1 MLKKNMPSQIRQN
14 QTSVTRYVPHSMR
27 YHAEIQYEGEVA
39 MRMVCCAGDNLDE
52 LATDISEQLLRLE
65 KALLPQ
71 IIHVEDIFNQEV
83 ITDDFLEDYNNGVY
97 NDR

>member
-1 MLKKNMPSQIRQN
+1 
-14 QTSVTRYVPHSMR
+14 MR

-39 MRMVCCAGDNLDE
+39 MRMVCCAGDSLDE
-52 LATDISEQLLRLE
+52 LATDISEQLLRLS